1 MLKLSRQIISDR
13 IDPTRYK
20 SFNQLGNPFIGPK
33 IKRRFTI
40 IAVVSLLALFL
51 PWTQNIQGK
60 GQVTMLRPE
69 QRPSE
74 IQAQIAGQVAE
85 WYKQEGDIVTA
96 GDTIARL
103 QEIKNEFLDPEVI
116 LRTQEQVDAK
126 VDALAGYNAKIDAIE
141 ELIATLRTNQGVN
154 AQSLSFQKNAARAA
168 ASADS
173 INYYA
178 QKVNLDVAKT
188 QAKRYNQLLEQGLKS
203 RTDVEQYRVK
213 LAQQQATTEQALGKW
228 EASQNK
234 LLDVTLELANNANA
248 YLEKISKAQSDLA
261 TARSNAAAAQA
272 DLAKNKNKLASLQV
286 RAGYYYIIAPQSG
299 KLAKVK
305 TQGLGESVKEGTALA
320 TIVPTSYELAVE
332 LYISPIDMPLIHEGS
347 KVMFQFDGWP
357 AIVFRGWPNTSYGTF
372 DGEVVAVDQVTNENG
387 KYRILVAPG
396 EQWPKNMR
404 AGTGARGIALLNNV
418 PVWYEIWRQF
428 NSFPP
433 DYYEPVR
440 AEESTDKPKVKVK

>member
-60 GQVTMLRPE
+60 GRVTMLRPE

-173 INYYA
+173 INYYS

-248 YLEKISKAQSDLA
+248 KPTPPPPPSAGPVAIAGKI
-261 TARSNAAAAQA
+261 
-272 DLAKNKNKLASLQV
+272 
-286 RAGYYYIIAPQSG
+286 
-299 KLAKVK
+299 
-305 TQGLGESVKEGTALA
+305 
-320 TIVPTSYELAVE
+320 
-332 LYISPIDMPLIHEGS
+332 LI
-347 KVMFQFDGWP
+347 
-357 AIVFRGWPNTSYGTF
+357 
-372 DGEVVAVDQVTNENG
+372 
-387 KYRILVAPG
+387 
-396 EQWPKNMR
+396 
-404 AGTGARGIALLNNV
+404 
-418 PVWYEIWRQF
+418 
-428 NSFPP
+428 
-433 DYYEPVR
+433 
-440 AEESTDKPKVKVK
+440 

>member
-13 IDPTRYK
+13 IDLSRYN
-20 SFNQLGNPFIGPK
+20 SFSQLGNPFIGPR

-40 IAVVSLLALFL
+40 IGAISLLALFL

-74 IQAQIAGQVAE
+74 IQAQIAGQVAQ

-103 QEIKNEFLDPEVI
+103 QEIKSEYLDPEVI
-116 LRTQEQVDAK
+116 QRTQEQVDAK
-126 VDALAGYNAKIDAIE
+126 LDALAGYNAKVEALE
-141 ELIATLRTNQGVN
+141 ELIRTLRTNQGVK
-154 AQSLSFQKNAARAA
+154 AQSLEYKKNAAVAA

-173 INYYA
+173 TNYYS
-178 QKVNLDVAKT
+178 QKENLEVALT
-188 QAKRYNQLLEQGLKS
+188 QAKRYDQLLEQGLKS

-213 LAQQQATTEQALGKW
+213 LAQQQAKTEQALGKW

-248 YLEKISKAQSDLA
+248 FLEKISKAQSDLA
-261 TARSNAAAAQA
+261 TAKSNAAAAQGE
-272 DLAKNKNKLASLQV
+272 LAQYRNKLASLQV

-305 TQGLGESVKEGTALA
+305 TQGLGETVKEGTALA

-357 AIVFRGWPNTSYGTF
+357 AIVFRGWPGTSYGTF
-372 DGEVVAVDQVTNENG
+372 DGKVVAVDQVTNDKG

-396 EQWPKNMR
+396 EDWPENLR

-433 DYYEPVR
+433 DYYEPIIAKEKV
-440 AEESTDKPKVKVK
+440 DKPKIKIK

>member
-1 MLKLSRQIISDR
+1 MLKLSKQIISDR
-13 IDPTRYK
+13 IDLSRYK
-20 SFNQLGNPFIGPK
+20 SFSQLGNPFIGPK

-40 IAVVSLLALFL
+40 IAAISLLALFL

-74 IQAQIAGQVAE
+74 IQAQIAGQVAQ

-103 QEIKNEFLDPEVI
+103 QEIKSEYLDPEVI
-116 LRTQEQVDAK
+116 QRTQEQVDAK
-126 VDALAGYNAKIDAIE
+126 LDALAGYNAKVEALE
-141 ELIATLRTNQGVN
+141 ELIRTLRTNQGVK
-154 AQSLSFQKNAARAA
+154 AQSLEYKRNAAVAA

-173 INYYA
+173 TNYYS
-178 QKVNLDVAKT
+178 QKENLDVAQT
-188 QAKRYNQLLEQGLKS
+188 QAKRYDQLLEQGLKS

-213 LAQQQATTEQALGKW
+213 LAQQQAKTEQALGKW
-228 EASQNK
+228 ESSQNK

-248 YLEKISKAQSDLA
+248 FLEKISKAQSDLA
-261 TARSNAAAAQA
+261 TAKSNAAAAQGE
-272 DLAKNKNKLASLQV
+272 LAQYRNKLASLQV

-305 TQGLGESVKEGTALA
+305 TQGLGETVKEGTALA

-357 AIVFRGWPNTSYGTF
+357 AIVFRGWPGTSYGTF
-372 DGEVVAVDQVTNENG
+372 DGKVVAVDQVTNDKG

-396 EQWPKNMR
+396 EDWPKNLR

-418 PVWYEIWRQF
+418 PIWYEIWRQF

-433 DYYEPVR
+433 DYYEPIV
-440 AEESTDKPKVKVK
+440 AKEKVDKPKIKIK